1 MMKLI
6 GKTSWPDS
14 LPNSSLKLNRIYD
27 LVNLANKKTTRKKIK
42 RKNKGI
48 EKRGGWVGWKLPRC
62 DLVF

>member
-14 LPNSSLKLNRIYD
+14 LPNPSLKLNCICD

-48 EKRGGWVGWKLPRC
+48 EKRGG
-62 DLVF
+62 